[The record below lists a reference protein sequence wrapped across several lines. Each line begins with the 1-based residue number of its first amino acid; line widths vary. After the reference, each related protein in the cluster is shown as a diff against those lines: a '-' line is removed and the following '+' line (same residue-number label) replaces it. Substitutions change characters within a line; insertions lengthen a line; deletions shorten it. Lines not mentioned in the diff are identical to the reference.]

1 MATNGAHP
9 GELLLT
15 PQQWEVIGKQ
25 FRLTKRELTVAVLIF
40 EGRTRRQI
48 AYRLDCA
55 PGTVRTYIDR
65 LFAKLEV
72 TDRLGMAL
80 RVVRVTLMSEQS
92 PGLSHKSAT

>member
-1 MATNGAHP
+1 MAIGCAHP
-9 GELLLT
+9 GEALFT
-15 PQQWEVIGKQ
+15 PKQWEAIGTQ

-48 AYRLDCA
+48 AYRLGCA

-80 RVVRVTLMSEQS
+80 RVVRATLIPDELPS
-92 PGLSHKSAT
+92 LSHKSAT